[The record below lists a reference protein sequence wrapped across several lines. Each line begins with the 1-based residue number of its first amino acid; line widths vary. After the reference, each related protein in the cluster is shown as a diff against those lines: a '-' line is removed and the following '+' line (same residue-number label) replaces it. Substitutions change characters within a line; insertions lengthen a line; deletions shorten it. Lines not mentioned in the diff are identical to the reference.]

1 MLHTCLALL
10 LSAAAAAAPG
20 ENIAVGKPY
29 TLKPAPDYKHCTD
42 PGDATQLTDGEYVDG
57 YFWAQPGTVGWRHG
71 APVVI
76 EVDLGEDQAIGGAS
90 FNTAA
95 GAAGVAWPS
104 AIHLLVAQEKG
115 KYHAVGELTGL
126 SAASGTPP
134 AGSYAVHRYI
144 TNTLRTHG
152 RYVAFVVVGKPYI
165 FCDEVEVY
173 AGGPAWL
180 GEPLAGEPVTSIQ
193 DYVEGL
199 HVHNGVL
206 RRLRRDIEALREQA
220 AEADIT
226 DGARAPIAA
235 ELDAA
240 EAELP
245 GLQNQYAED
254 FRAVLPLNEI
264 HRRCFRAQAALWRA
278 LGRTGLTLWQNG
290 RWAFLDHLAI
300 PPENPE
306 QARIEVHM
314 LNGEYRSAA
323 FNLSNATPE
332 DMTVTV
338 AFDGLPGAPMP
349 PYIEVH
355 EVAWTDTAS
364 GIPVASAL
372 PPAARTEAGWRVHVP
387 AGLTR
392 QVWLT
397 FHPNELA
404 PRPYRAHRGRLL
416 LGTPAGARTLPIK
429 LYLYPL
435 QFPEQPTLRLGGW
448 DYVNG
453 SGHRGVTPENRDALV
468 AFLQKHFVSAPWAT
482 NGVIPKGA
490 HGEDGTMATP
500 PDTTDFDEW
509 AALWPD
515 AAGYYIFAAVRSR
528 FLSWNMDTPEFT
540 RAVGDWARFWAG
552 HAKEK
557 GIDPEKVY
565 LLLVDE
571 PHAPEQ
577 DATILA
583 WAKALGEADTGLQI
597 WEDPTYHDMSKANL
611 DMVRACDV
619 LCPNRPIFLRTPESY
634 REYFRARQEEGAALE
649 FYSCTGPA
657 RLLDPYAYYRLQAW
671 TCWKERAQAMHFWA
685 FGDLGGGQ
693 SAWNEYAAPG
703 TVYTPQFLD
712 AHGATDSKQMAAI
725 REGIEDYELFV
736 LADEVPRRTKGKT
749 GESYAK
755 RTREIRDQL
764 VERVLAQA
772 GGRGFRWTE
781 PRDRTLA
788 DGARI
793 QLLKAMAGEAPSN
806 DLAAWED
813 HKQQIREN
821 MHKVMGTLPPDTQ
834 TVPPDLEVLEETE
847 FPAYTRKRITFAVED
862 WDRLPAYL
870 LIPKKLN
877 APAPAMLCL
886 HPTYAGGK
894 DMAAGLG
901 DKPNR
906 NYAEELAQRG
916 YVTLAPD
923 YPGFGEY
930 KEARQ
935 ALYEHGYASCTL
947 KGISNH
953 MRCVD
958 LLQSLPEVDPSRIG
972 CIGHSL
978 GGHNTLFLG
987 AFDERV
993 KVMVTSCGFTSF
1005 PKYYEGDL
1013 TGWTHDGYMP
1023 RIATEYG
1030 KDPARMPFDFPE
1042 VLALQAPRPVFINA
1056 PLHDANFE
1064 VSGVRDCVRAAA
1076 KVYAL
1081 YDAEQRLVAVYPDA
1095 EHDFPKPV
1103 REQAYQFIG
1112 SALGP

>member
-1 MLHTCLALL
+1 MLHACLALL
-10 LSAAAAAAPG
+10 LAAASAAAAPA
-20 ENIAVGKPY
+20 ENLALGKPY
-29 TLKPAPDYKHCTD
+29 TLKPTPNYAHCTD
-42 PGDATQLTDGEYVDG
+42 PADTTQLTDGEYVEG
-57 YFWAQPGTVGWRHG
+57 YFWTQPGTVGWRHG

-76 EVDLGEDQAIGGAS
+76 ELDLGASRAIAGAA

-95 GAAGVAWPS
+95 GTAGVAWPS

-115 KYHAVGELTGL
+115 KYRAVGELTGL
-126 SAASGTPP
+126 SAANGTPP
-134 AGSYAVHRYI
+134 ADRYAVHRYT

-165 FCDEVEVY
+165 FCDEVEVH
-173 AGGPAWL
+173 AGDPAWL
-180 GEPLAGEPVTSIQ
+180 SEPLAGEPVASIQ

-206 RRLRRDIEALREQA
+206 RRLRRDIEALRKQA

-226 DGARAPIAA
+226 DGARDPILA
-235 ELDAA
+235 ELNAA
-240 EAELP
+240 AAGLP
-245 GLQNQYAED
+245 GLQNQYPDD
-254 FRAVLPLNEI
+254 FRAVLPLNET
-264 HRRCFRAQAALWRA
+264 HRRCFRAQAAFWRA
-278 LGRTGLTLWQNG
+278 LGLPELTLWQNG
-290 RWAFLDHLAI
+290 QWDFLDHLGR

-306 QARIEVHM
+306 QARIEVHV

-323 FNLSNATPE
+323 FNLSNATSE
-332 DMTVTV
+332 DMTVSV
-338 AFDGLPGAPMP
+338 AFDGLPGAPIP

-372 PPAARTEAGWRVHVP
+372 PLAERIGEGWRVHVP

-397 FHPNELA
+397 FHPTELE
-404 PRPYRAHRGRLL
+404 PRPYRAHRGHVLL
-416 LGTPAGARTLPIK
+416 DTPAGARTLPVK
-429 LYLYPL
+429 LHLYPL
-435 QFPEQPTLRLGGW
+435 QFPERPTLRLGGW

-453 SGHRGVTPENRDALV
+453 SGHRGVTTANRDALV
-468 AFLQKHFVSAPWAT
+468 AFLQEHFVSAPWAT

-490 HGEDGTMATP
+490 HGADGAMTAP

-509 AALWPD
+509 TALWPH
-515 AAGYYIFAAVRSR
+515 AAGYYIFAAVGPR

-540 RAVGDWARFWAG
+540 RAVGDWARFWAT

-557 GIDPEKVY
+557 GIDPEQVY

-583 WAKALGEADTGLQI
+583 WARALCEADTGLQI
-597 WEDPTYHDMSKANL
+597 WEDPTYSDMSKANL
-611 DMVRACDV
+611 EMIRACDV

-634 REYFRARQEEGAALE
+634 REYFRARQQEGAALE

-685 FGDLGGGQ
+685 FGDIGGGQ
-693 SAWNEYAAPG
+693 SAWSEYAAPG
-703 TVYTPQFLD
+703 TVYAPQFLD
-712 AHGATDSKQMAAI
+712 GDGATGSKQMAAI
-725 REGIEDYELFV
+725 REGIQDYELFSQADALLDAAV
-736 LADEVPRRTKGKT
+736 ARGFEARAELRALRDRLVDKTLAE
-749 GESYAK
+749 
-755 RTREIRDQL
+755 
-764 VERVLAQA
+764 A
-772 GGRGFRWTE
+772 GDSGFRWTE

-788 DGARI
+788 DSARI
-793 QLLKAMAGEAPSN
+793 QLLKAIVRDTESQN
-806 DLAAWED
+806 LAAWEQ
-813 HKQQIREN
+813 HRNQVKANMQQ
-821 MHKVMGTLPPDTQ
+821 VMGALPPATQ
-834 TVPPDLEVLEETE
+834 KVPPDLEVLEETD
-847 FPAYTRKRITFAVED
+847 FPTYTRKRITVAVED
-862 WDRLPAYL
+862 WDRLPAFL
-870 LIPKKLN
+870 LIPRKLD

-886 HPTYAGGK
+886 HPTNDGGK
-894 DMAAGLG
+894 NMVVGLG

-930 KEARQ
+930 KETRK
-935 ALYEHGYASCTL
+935 ALYERGYASCTL
-947 KGISNH
+947 KGIWNH

-958 LLQSLPEVDPSRIG
+958 LLQSMPEVDPDRIG

-993 KVMVTSCGFTSF
+993 KVMVSSCGFTSF
-1005 PKYYEGDL
+1005 PKYYKGDL

-1042 VLALQAPRPVFINA
+1042 VLALQAPRHVFINA

-1076 KVYAL
+1076 VVYAL
-1081 YDAEQRLVAVYPDA
+1081 YDAQTHLVSVYPDA
-1095 EHDFPKPV
+1095 EHDFPTPE
-1103 REQAYQFIG
+1103 RHQAYQFID
-1112 SALGP
+1112 SVLAR